1 MLGSIQGM
9 VERATQAMAV
19 LKERVN
25 ATQTELEKRE
35 VHTYNI
41 MSLLQVFI
49 DHKDYS
55 LPLSVSF
62 FVSLPLS
69 PSYLPLTVGEGSGD

>member
-35 VHTYNI
+35 VHYITASI
-41 MSLLQVFI
+41 
-49 DHKDYS
+49 H
-55 LPLSVSF
+55 
-62 FVSLPLS
+62 
-69 PSYLPLTVGEGSGD
+69 